1 MKVLVTGVTGF
12 IGRRLA
18 SQLAAEGHEVLGL
31 SRDTA
36 KASDRAPDVKRFF
49 AWTPDRLPPMETI
62 ESADAVINLAGETV
76 NGRWTAAK
84 KQRIRDS
91 RIEGTRNLVDAM
103 SRLPA
108 SKTLISTSAVG
119 FYGNRGDEELT
130 EASAQGEGF
139 LSEVTRDWEKEAM
152 KAQDAGHR
160 VAVMRIGIVMGPEG
174 GALAKMVPLF
184 RFGLGGPLGNGKQWW
199 PWVHVD
205 DVVDVLATAIRSDW
219 QGVYNL
225 TAPNPVQQSD
235 FARALGK
242 VMSRPSFAPVP
253 GFVLRLVQGEF
264 ADEVLFSKRVMPA
277 RLLDAGYRFAHPD
290 ISAAL
295 ANLLGKEAKGAA
307 IPTGA

>member
-1 MKVLVTGVTGF
+1 M
-12 IGRRLA
+12 
-18 SQLAAEGHEVLGL
+18 GL
-31 SRDTA
+31 SRDPS
-36 KASDRAPDVKRFF
+36 KASGRAPDVQRFF
-49 AWTPDRLPPMETI
+49 AWTPDQLPPMEAI
-62 ESADAVINLAGETV
+62 ESADVVINLAGETV

-84 KQRIRDS
+84 KRRVRDS
-91 RIEGTRNLVDAM
+91 RLEGTRNLVAAM
-103 SRLPA
+103 SCLPA

-139 LSEVTRDWEKEAM
+139 LSELTRYWEIEALR
-152 KAQDAGHR
+152 ARDGGHR
-160 VAVMRIGIVMGPEG
+160 VAVVRIGIVMGPEG

-184 RFGLGGPLGNGKQWW
+184 RFGLGGPLGNGRQWW

-205 DVVDVLATAIRSDW
+205 DVVEVLTTAIRSDW

-225 TAPNPVQQSD
+225 SAPNPVRQSD
-235 FARALGK
+235 FARELGK
-242 VMSRPSFAPVP
+242 AMSRPSFAPVP
-253 GFVLRLVQGEF
+253 DFVLRLVQGEF

-277 RLLDAGYRFAHPD
+277 RLLDAGYRFAHPE

-295 ANLLGKEAKGAA
+295 ANLLGKEAEGAA